1 MSGFDECSTTMS
13 VIDEAY
19 GPHCDL
25 YRDVLGVHSN
35 ATPEQMQHAYFH
47 RRNELFQLLSS
58 MEQDEQDSITDS
70 HRFHAERKL
79 DAVVTAMRILGD
91 PELRIQYD
99 DMRHERMKK
108 GSNLQQ
114 HHHHHHNNNN
124 NNPALREFEDD
135 EPEMTRS
142 CTPKSA
148 LKSSSNSSNHN
159 RSVATSA
166 RSSASSRRS
175 QPPPVPVSPT
185 TTPHRTTST
194 TTTMEVDANGF
205 PRCSPSPQPEL
216 QPHSKVKKKKKT
228 KKRSHPPEPSSSN
241 TRSSSAAAADHYG
254 SRSSS
259 GRRVKHFSTRAAAA
273 VATTNNNTRRTPD
286 TMERSSS
293 HGKRREDHPSG
304 RRVRKNDRNN
314 MDERGQDE
322 DEEDEEEDDENEDE
336 EFFEQDAFEED
347 DDDEEEEE
355 DVISEETEEYHVK
368 KKNTARELR
377 KMEESARA
385 AKTSTTTTKHSSKL
399 SRAVAV
405 AKKKSNSKI
414 STGESPA
421 AKATAHPSATT
432 KSVDFMIPEQSPS
445 TEADVATDGNE
456 TILDSATMDETT
468 TLATDNL
475 SVGEA
480 TSSYY
485 LESPTEA
492 TDEGTILSDDW
503 SEGADTLTVGQ
514 GTESVITRVR
524 DEFWGAIEDTTVS
537 VQQVLN
543 VFTLQDE
550 DIRAVTGQI
559 KKARNQISRAF

>member
-47 RRNELFQLLSS
+47 RRNELFQLLNS

-108 GSNLQQ
+108 GSNLQR
-114 HHHHHHNNNN
+114 NNNN
-124 NNPALREFEDD
+124 INPALRDFED

-142 CTPKSA
+142 TSTPKSA
-148 LKSSSNSSNHN
+148 LKNSNSTTNN
-159 RSVATSA
+159 RSVTSA
-166 RSSASSRRS
+166 RSSARRS

-185 TTPHRTTST
+185 TPLPLTTTT

-205 PRCSPSPQPEL
+205 PRFSPPPPQSERPS
-216 QPHSKVKKKKKT
+216 PHSKVKKKKKT
-228 KKRSHPPEPSSSN
+228 KKRSHPPEPVVSSH
-241 TRSSSAAAADHYG
+241 TRFSSAAAAAADHYG
-254 SRSSS
+254 SSS
-259 GRRVKHFSTRAAAA
+259 RRVKHFSAAAA
-273 VATTNNNTRRTPD
+273 AATASSSSLSNHNRAPPEL
-286 TMERSSS
+286 ERSS
-293 HGKRREDHPSG
+293 HGKRGEDHSG
-304 RRVRKNDRNN
+304 RRVRKNDRTNI
-314 MDERGQDE
+314 DERGQDE
-322 DEEDEEEDDENEDE
+322 EEDEDDDDDDDDEEY
-336 EFFEQDAFEED
+336 FEQDAFD

-355 DVISEETEEYHVK
+355 DVISEETKEYEVK
-368 KKNTARELR
+368 KRNTARELR

-385 AKTSTTTTKHSSKL
+385 AKEAKEAATKTSTTTTTTKHSSKL

-405 AKKKSNSKI
+405 AKKKNKI
-414 STGESPA
+414 SPAESA
-421 AKATAHPSATT
+421 AKATVHPSATT
-432 KSVDFMIPEQSPS
+432 KSVDFMIPERNPS

-456 TILDSATMDETT
+456 TLLDSATMDETN